1 MSNVIIDGPQDAE
14 KVFIFAHGA
23 GAGSEHEF
31 MQAVAEHV
39 AAAGIKVVRFDFPYM
54 VRMKQEARRLPPNR
68 MPQLLDAF
76 TQVIEQYGQGC
87 CFIGGKS
94 MGGRMASHL
103 TEHQAVQGVV
113 MLGFP
118 FHPVGK
124 PERLKGEHLAEL
136 TKPALLVQG
145 ERDTMGTQLEVASYG
160 LPAIIEQHFL
170 VDGDHSFKPRKA
182 SGFTQAQHITSAAQ
196 WLVDFI
202 HAH

>member
-23 GAGSEHEF
+23 GAGSDHEF
-31 MQAVAEHV
+31 MQTVAEQV

-68 MPQLLDAF
+68 MPQLLAAF
-76 TQVIEQYGQGC
+76 TEVIEQYGQDQ

-103 TEHQAVQGVV
+103 TEHAAVQGVV

-124 PERLKGEHLAEL
+124 PERLKGEHLASL
-136 TKPALLVQG
+136 SKPALLIQG
-145 ERDTMGTQLEVASYG
+145 ERDTMGTQTQVASYD
-160 LPAIIEQHFL
+160 LSATIEQRFL

-182 SGFTQAQHITSAAQ
+182 SGFTQSEHIATAAQ